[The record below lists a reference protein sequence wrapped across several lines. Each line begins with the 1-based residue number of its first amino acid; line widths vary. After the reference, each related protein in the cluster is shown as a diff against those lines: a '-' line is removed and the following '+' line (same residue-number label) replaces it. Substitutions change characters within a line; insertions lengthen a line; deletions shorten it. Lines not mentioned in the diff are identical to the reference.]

1 MAMYSVLMT
10 EDAITKL
17 LTAAQLGAEIQ
28 VGRRTIGAWTAA
40 RKIPCL
46 RLGRRV
52 VRYEWQKVR
61 EALAKFE
68 QEAVQ

>member
-1 MAMYSVLMT
+1 MQRDT
-10 EDAITKL
+10 HEL
-17 LTAAQLGAEIQ
+17 LTAAQLAQEIQ

-52 VRYEWQKVR
+52 LRYDLQRVRD
-61 EALAKFE
+61 ALAKFE
-68 QEAVQ
+68 QEAVL